1 MVNLISLFNN
11 FPETFFVNDKPL
23 IKEFLRVGGGVFL
36 FNKLLYVRIPT
47 LILDVFINFYL
58 SLSEYQTA
66 DFSQIVL
73 LPEFEPE
80 QFAFKRK
87 INNWELR
94 CFSGWCIFRPTQIHY
109 TPLLTNAKSAILHNR
124 YTSTWFYSCWW
135 TCSRSAKPPCL
146 S

>member
-87 INNWELR
+87 INN
-94 CFSGWCIFRPTQIHY
+94 
-109 TPLLTNAKSAILHNR
+109 
-124 YTSTWFYSCWW
+124 
-135 TCSRSAKPPCL
+135 
-146 S
+146 